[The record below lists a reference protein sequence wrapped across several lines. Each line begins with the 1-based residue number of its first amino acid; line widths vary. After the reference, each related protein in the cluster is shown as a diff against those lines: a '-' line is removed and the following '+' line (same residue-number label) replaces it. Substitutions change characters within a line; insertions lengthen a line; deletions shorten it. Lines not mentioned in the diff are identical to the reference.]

1 MATLCCDA
9 VAEGLRTVPPTSL
22 TDLREGF
29 NMQRTMLHMVLKL
42 HHRITTGLV
51 TTNGPALGQSLGPSA
66 LEVVIAGFEATMRL
80 QEAVLCPD
88 ALACTCTCYVR
99 QLPKFRPIIPLS
111 SMCDIISRARHWSHV
126 QRSALCSFASL
137 HICSCSTC
145 NKPGTRSNIMDAVM
159 LSIRRGRTGG
169 PHRVDSAR
177 WR

>member
-1 MATLCCDA
+1 MTTLQTVPCFLQDVTQELSGMATLCCDA

-88 ALACTCTCYVR
+88 ALACGLGEFTTVWFCT
-99 QLPKFRPIIPLS
+99 
-111 SMCDIISRARHWSHV
+111 H
-126 QRSALCSFASL
+126 
-137 HICSCSTC
+137 
-145 NKPGTRSNIMDAVM
+145 
-159 LSIRRGRTGG
+159 GRNGRE
-169 PHRVDSAR
+169 PV
-177 WR
+177 